1 MRLRRRSRGFTLV
14 ELAVVVVI
22 AGVALTATAGAVTSG
37 ARLARTSAETR
48 AAMRSAQSLME
59 RIRATPFANIS
70 TFSGQTFT
78 FASLGGGDS
87 SGTCTLTVAD
97 ESTGSTRWRV
107 AQVSIATQWR
117 GGTGVSTQKFVTL
130 VCDRTDGS
138 SLSGSRTT
146 VPIN

>member
-1 MRLRRRSRGFTLV
+1 MRLGRRCRGFTLV

-37 ARLARTSAETR
+37 ARLARTSTETR

-59 RIRATPFANIS
+59 RVRATPFANIS
-70 TFSGQTFT
+70 TFNAQTFT
-78 FASLGGGDS
+78 FANLGGGDS
-87 SGTCTLTVAD
+87 SGTCTIAVAD
-97 ESTGSTRWRV
+97 EPTGSTRWRV
-107 AQVSIATQWR
+107 ARVTITTTWR
-117 GGTGVSTQKFVTL
+117 GGAGVSTQNFTTF

-146 VPIN
+146 VPTN